1 MIDVII
7 LGGSFAGLSAAL
19 QLARARRPVLVIDHD
34 MPRNRFSDASHGFL
48 GHDGKSPRAIVE
60 EALTQLRRYPAFRRL
75 AGEAVSAKA
84 DGNGFVVTLAD
95 GREFVGAK
103 LILATGVHDTLPL
116 PGMDER
122 WGQSVLPCPYCHG
135 YEVADQPLGVLAVS
149 PMSAHQAALLPDW
162 GPTTYFTQGEYLPD
176 ADESMLLERRG
187 VTVEHTPVIE
197 LLGPIPKLEAVRLAD
212 GRTLPLHALF
222 TGSRTALTHPI
233 ADQLGCATEDGPWG
247 PYLRVDAMK
256 QTNVPGVFAAGDA
269 ATAMYNASMAAAA
282 GTMAGVCAHRSL
294 VME

>member
-1 MIDVII
+1 MNDVLI

-19 QLARARRPVLVIDHD
+19 QLARARRPVVVIDHGL
-34 MPRNRFSDASHGFL
+34 PRNRFADASHGFL
-48 GHDGKSPRAIVE
+48 GHDGKAPRAILE
-60 EALTQLRRYPAFRRL
+60 EAMAQMRAYPAFRRVE
-75 AGEAVSAKA
+75 GEAMSARA
-84 DGNGFVVTLAD
+84 DGSGFVVSLTD
-95 GREFVGAK
+95 SREFAGAR
-103 LILATGVHDTLPL
+103 LILATGVRDTLPL

-149 PMSAHQAALLPDW
+149 PTSIHQAAMLPDC
-162 GPTTYFTQGEYLPD
+162 GPTTYFTQDEYLPD
-176 ADESMLLERRG
+176 ADESALLKRRG
-187 VTVEHTPVIE
+187 VTIEHTPVVE
-197 LLGPIPKLEAVRLAD
+197 LLGAAPGLEAVRLAD

-222 TGSRTALTHPI
+222 TGSRTTFTHPI
-233 ADQLGCATEDGPWG
+233 ADQLGCAMEQGPSG

-256 QTNVPGVFAAGDA
+256 QTSVAGVFAAGDA

-282 GTMAGVCAHRSL
+282 GVMAGVSAHRSL